1 MNVISKIAKF
11 SFIAIA
17 VMMIASCN
25 KATDNKNA
33 ADASPAEAKT
43 ANAQTVIR
51 YIDGDTLMAKYNL
64 AKDIIEAMLR
74 RSNQLDNEQMK
85 RGNEINRLGNEI
97 QNKYKNNG
105 YLTEESF
112 NADQNRLAKMQNDAQ
127 TYLSKLQRD
136 AQNEMMQYQ
145 IQLNDSVQNFI
156 KAYAKSKGID
166 MILYKAS
173 TVFIDPKYDV
183 TDEVIEGL
191 NKRYT
196 KVEKK

>member
-1 MNVISKIAKF
+1 MKIIRRIAKL
-11 SFIAIA
+11 SSIALAI
-17 VMMIASCN
+17 VMFASCN
-25 KATDNKNA
+25 KSTEGTNA
-33 ADASPAEAKT
+33 AAAADNAAGNPAA
-43 ANAQTVIR
+43 AVIR

-64 AKDIIEAMLR
+64 AIDINEAMLR

-127 TYLSKLQRD
+127 TYLAKLQRD

-156 KAYAKSKGID
+156 KAYAKEKGYD
-166 MILYKAS
+166 VILYKAS
-173 TVFIDPKYDV
+173 AVYIDAKYDV
-183 TDEVIEGL
+183 TNDVIEGL

>member
-1 MNVISKIAKF
+1 MKVIRKIAKF
-11 SFIAIA
+11 SFIALAI
-17 VMMIASCN
+17 MMFASCN
-25 KATDNKNA
+25 KTTEETTTAPA
-33 ADASPAEAKT
+33 AAESGTPAPA
-43 ANAQTVIR
+43 VIR

-64 AKDIIEAMLR
+64 AIDINEAMLR

-85 RGNEINRLGNEI
+85 RGNEIQRLGNEI

-127 TYLSKLQRD
+127 TYLAKLQRD

-156 KAYAKSKGID
+156 KAYAKEKGYD
-166 MILYKAS
+166 VILYKAS
-173 TVFIDPKYDV
+173 AVFIDPKYDV
-183 TDEVIEGL
+183 TGDVIEGL

>member
-1 MNVISKIAKF
+1 MKIIRKIAKL
-11 SFIAIA
+11 STIALAI
-17 VMMIASCN
+17 VMFASCN
-25 KATDNKNA
+25 KSTEETNVAAPADNA
-33 ADASPAEAKT
+33 AGAPAA
-43 ANAQTVIR
+43 AVIR

-64 AKDIIEAMLR
+64 AIDINEAMLR

-127 TYLSKLQRD
+127 SYLAKLQRD

-156 KAYAKSKGID
+156 KAYAKEKGYD
-166 MILYKAS
+166 VILYKAS
-173 TVFIDPKYDV
+173 AVYIDSKYDV
-183 TDEVIEGL
+183 TNDVIEGL

>member
-64 AKDIIEAMLR
+64 AKDINEAMLR

-166 MILYKAS
+166 MILYNAS

>member
-64 AKDIIEAMLR
+64 AKDINEAMLR

-97 QNKYKNNG
+97 Q
-105 YLTEESF
+105 
-112 NADQNRLAKMQNDAQ
+112 
-127 TYLSKLQRD
+127 
-136 AQNEMMQYQ
+136 
-145 IQLNDSVQNFI
+145 
-156 KAYAKSKGID
+156 
-166 MILYKAS
+166 S
-173 TVFIDPKYDV
+173 TRTMAI
-183 TDEVIEGL
+183 
-191 NKRYT
+191 
-196 KVEKK
+196 

>member
-1 MNVISKIAKF
+1 MKIIRKIAKL
-11 SFIAIA
+11 STIALAI
-17 VMMIASCN
+17 VMFASCN
-25 KATDNKNA
+25 KSTEETNVAAPADNA
-33 ADASPAEAKT
+33 AGAPAA
-43 ANAQTVIR
+43 AVIR

-64 AKDIIEAMLR
+64 AIDINEAMLR

-127 TYLSKLQRD
+127 TYLAKLQRD

-156 KAYAKSKGID
+156 KAYAKEKGYD
-166 MILYKAS
+166 VILYKAS
-173 TVFIDPKYDV
+173 AVYIDSKYDV
-183 TDEVIEGL
+183 TNDVIEGL

>member
-1 MNVISKIAKF
+1 MKVIRKIAKY
-11 SFIAIA
+11 SFIALAI
-17 VMMIASCN
+17 VMSASCSKTTEEN
-25 KATDNKNA
+25 NTAAPAA
-33 ADASPAEAKT
+33 ADSAGAPAA
-43 ANAQTVIR
+43 AVIR
-51 YIDGDTLMAKYNL
+51 YIDGDSLMAKYNL
-64 AKDIIEAMLR
+64 AIDINEAMLR

-127 TYLSKLQRD
+127 TYLAKLQRD

-145 IQLNDSVQNFI
+145 LQLNDSVQNFI
-156 KAYAKSKGID
+156 KDYAKQKGYD
-166 MILYKAS
+166 VILYKAS
-173 TVFIDPKYDV
+173 TVYIVPKYDV
-183 TDEVIEGL
+183 TNDVIEGL

>member
-1 MNVISKIAKF
+1 MNVFTKIAKY
-11 SFIAIA
+11 SFIALAI
-17 VMMIASCN
+17 MTFASCN
-25 KATDNKNA
+25 KTTDDQKAEGA
-33 ADASPAEAKT
+33 APANT
-43 ANAQTVIR
+43 QSVNAQTVII

-64 AKDIIEAMLR
+64 AKDINEAMLR

-127 TYLSKLQRD
+127 TYLAKLQRD

-156 KAYAKSKGID
+156 KVYAKSKGID
-166 MILYKAS
+166 MILYKSS
-173 TVFIDPKYDV
+173 TVFIDSKYDV

>member
-1 MNVISKIAKF
+1 MF
-11 SFIAIA
+11 
-17 VMMIASCN
+17 ASCN
-25 KATDNKNA
+25 KSTEGTNA
-33 ADASPAEAKT
+33 AAPAD
-43 ANAQTVIR
+43 NAAGNPAAAVIR

-64 AKDIIEAMLR
+64 AIDINEAMLR

-85 RGNEINRLGNEI
+85 RGNEI

-127 TYLSKLQRD
+127 TYLAKLQRD

-156 KAYAKSKGID
+156 KAYAKEKGYD
-166 MILYKAS
+166 VILYKAS
-173 TVFIDPKYDV
+173 AVYIDAKYDV
-183 TDEVIEGL
+183 TNDVIEGL

>member
-1 MNVISKIAKF
+1 MKIIRRIAKL
-11 SFIAIA
+11 SSIALAI
-17 VMMIASCN
+17 VMFASCN
-25 KATDNKNA
+25 KSTEETNVAAPADNA
-33 ADASPAEAKT
+33 AGAPAA
-43 ANAQTVIR
+43 AVIR

-64 AKDIIEAMLR
+64 AIDINEAMLR

-127 TYLSKLQRD
+127 TYLAKLQRD

-156 KAYAKSKGID
+156 KTYAKEKGYD
-166 MILYKAS
+166 VILYKAS
-173 TVFIDPKYDV
+173 AVYIDSKYDV
-183 TDEVIEGL
+183 TNDVIEGL

>member
-1 MNVISKIAKF
+1 MKVIRKIAKY
-11 SFIAIA
+11 SFIALAI
-17 VMMIASCN
+17 VMSASCSKTTEEN
-25 KATDNKNA
+25 NTAAPAA
-33 ADASPAEAKT
+33 ADSAGASAA
-43 ANAQTVIR
+43 AVIR
-51 YIDGDTLMAKYNL
+51 YIDGDSLMAKYNL
-64 AKDIIEAMLR
+64 AIDINEAMLR

-127 TYLSKLQRD
+127 TYLAKLQRD

-145 IQLNDSVQNFI
+145 LQLNDSVQNFI
-156 KAYAKSKGID
+156 KDYAKQKGYD
-166 MILYKAS
+166 VILYKAS
-173 TVFIDPKYDV
+173 TVYIDSKYDV
-183 TDEVIEGL
+183 TNDVIEGL

>member
-1 MNVISKIAKF
+1 MKIIRRIAKL
-11 SFIAIA
+11 SSIALAI
-17 VMMIASCN
+17 VMFASCN
-25 KATDNKNA
+25 KSTEGTNA
-33 ADASPAEAKT
+33 AAPAD
-43 ANAQTVIR
+43 NAAGNPAAAVIR

-64 AKDIIEAMLR
+64 AIDINEAMLR

-127 TYLSKLQRD
+127 TYLAKLQRD

-145 IQLNDSVQNFI
+145 IQLNDSVQKI
-156 KAYAKSKGID
+156 GR
-166 MILYKAS
+166 AS
-173 TVFIDPKYDV
+173 CRERV
-183 TDEVIEGL
+183 
-191 NKRYT
+191 
-196 KVEKK
+196 

>member
-1 MNVISKIAKF
+1 MKIIRRIAKL
-11 SFIAIA
+11 SSIALAIG
-17 VMMIASCN
+17 MCASGN
-25 KATDNKNA
+25 KSTEGTNA
-33 ADASPAEAKT
+33 AAPAD
-43 ANAQTVIR
+43 NAAGNPAAAVIR

-64 AKDIIEAMLR
+64 AIDINEAMLR

-127 TYLSKLQRD
+127 TYIAKLQRD

-156 KAYAKSKGID
+156 KAYAKEKGYD
-166 MILYKAS
+166 VILYKAS
-173 TVFIDPKYDV
+173 AVYIDAKYDV
-183 TDEVIEGL
+183 TNDVIEGL

>member
-1 MNVISKIAKF
+1 MKIIRRIAKL
-11 SFIAIA
+11 SSIALAI
-17 VMMIASCN
+17 VMFASCN
-25 KATDNKNA
+25 KSTEGTNA
-33 ADASPAEAKT
+33 AAPAD
-43 ANAQTVIR
+43 NAAGNPAAAVIR

-64 AKDIIEAMLR
+64 AIDINEAMLR

-105 YLTEESF
+105 YLTEDSF

-127 TYLSKLQRD
+127 TYLAKLQRD

-156 KAYAKSKGID
+156 KTYAKEKGYD
-166 MILYKAS
+166 VILYKAS
-173 TVFIDPKYDV
+173 AVYIDAKYDV
-183 TDEVIEGL
+183 TNDVIEGL

>member
-1 MNVISKIAKF
+1 MKIIRKIAKL
-11 SFIAIA
+11 STIALAI
-17 VMMIASCN
+17 VMFASCN
-25 KATDNKNA
+25 KSTEETNVAAPADNA
-33 ADASPAEAKT
+33 AGAPAA
-43 ANAQTVIR
+43 AVIR

-64 AKDIIEAMLR
+64 AIDINEAMLR

-127 TYLSKLQRD
+127 TYLAKLQRD

-156 KAYAKSKGID
+156 KTYAKEKGYD
-166 MILYKAS
+166 VILYKAS
-173 TVFIDPKYDV
+173 AVYIDSKYDV
-183 TDEVIEGL
+183 TNDVIEGL

>member
-1 MNVISKIAKF
+1 MNVITKIAKY
-11 SFIAIA
+11 SFVALAI
-17 VMMIASCN
+17 VMVASCSKTEEKGN
-25 KATDNKNA
+25 TVNNSA
-33 ADASPAEAKT
+33 AVKT
-43 ANAQTVIR
+43 TENQAVIR
-51 YIDGDTLMAKYNL
+51 YIDGDSLMAKYNL
-64 AKDIIEAMLR
+64 AIDINEAMLR
-74 RSNQLDNEQMK
+74 RSNQLDTEQAK
-85 RGNEINRLGNEI
+85 RADGINKLGTEI

-136 AQNEMMQYQ
+136 AQNEMLQYQ

-156 KAYAKSKGID
+156 KVYAKEKGYD
-166 MILYKAS
+166 VILYKSSA
-173 TVFIDPKYDV
+173 VFIDSKYDV
-183 TDEVIEGL
+183 TNEVIEGL

>member
-1 MNVISKIAKF
+1 MKVIQKIAKLAF
-11 SFIAIA
+11 MALAI
-17 VMMIASCN
+17 MTIASCN
-25 KATDNKNA
+25 KSTEETKAAAPA
-33 ADASPAEAKT
+33 ADAAGAPAA
-43 ANAQTVIR
+43 AVIR

-64 AKDIIEAMLR
+64 AIDINEAMLR

-127 TYLSKLQRD
+127 TYLAKLQRD

-156 KAYAKSKGID
+156 KAYAKEKGYD
-166 MILYKAS
+166 VILYKAS
-173 TVFIDPKYDV
+173 AVYIDSKYDV
-183 TDEVIEGL
+183 TNDVIEGL

>member
-1 MNVISKIAKF
+1 MKIIRRIAKL
-11 SFIAIA
+11 SSIALAI
-17 VMMIASCN
+17 VMFASCN
-25 KATDNKNA
+25 KSTEGTNA
-33 ADASPAEAKT
+33 AAPAD
-43 ANAQTVIR
+43 NAAGNPAAAVIR

-64 AKDIIEAMLR
+64 AIDINEAMLR

-127 TYLSKLQRD
+127 TYLAKLQRD